1 MSVRDERHT
10 YPRWVRFALWGSTSR
25 GQVIAYFWL
34 SLLLAA
40 LCAGVGAWVISESP
54 VFAVPGAIFLLGAI
68 VGIAGAV
75 QYRLAVRWIDRRG
88 GW

>member
-1 MSVRDERHT
+1 
-10 YPRWVRFALWGSTSR
+10 
-25 GQVIAYFWL
+25 
-34 SLLLAA
+34 
-40 LCAGVGAWVISESP
+40 